1 MNRLMQEKWSWVEG
15 SHGMRTEL
23 MDSLTDA
30 DLAFTPGG
38 TAMTLGAFCREM
50 GDIEQSYLQSFKTLK
65 QDFANKNTEAG
76 IESSA
81 AKLKAWYQQM
91 DADMQAT
98 LAALSDDELSKQIDR
113 GGGNMMPLEIQL
125 DVYLQALL
133 IFFGKATIY
142 LRVMNKPLPK
152 NIQDWIW

>member
-38 TAMTLGAFCREM
+38 TAMTLGALCREM

-76 IESSA
+76 IETSIV
-81 AKLKAWYQQM
+81 KLKAWYQQM
-91 DADMQAT
+91 DADMQAA

-113 GGGNMMPLEIQL
+113 GGGSMMPLEIQL

-133 IFFGKATIY
+133 IFFGKASIY
-142 LRVMNKPLPK
+142 LRVMNKSLPK